1 MSKVAIAT
9 DSNSGITLEMGEKLG
24 IHIMPMPF
32 YINGELFLE
41 DITLTQ
47 DQFYEKLADGV
58 DIHTAAPAVAD
69 LTEMWEGLLGDY
81 DELIYIPMSSGL
93 SGSCATCQMLAQEE
107 EFEGRV
113 FVVDNQRI
121 TVTQR
126 QSAVDAKALADAG
139 KSAQEI
145 YDKLME
151 NKMDS
156 SVYIMLDTLYYLRK
170 GGRLTPAA
178 AALGTMLRIKPVL
191 QIQGEKLDAFAR
203 ARTVTQAKRIMID
216 QVMKDCRERYGSED
230 GSDIHIAIAYTHNP
244 SEAEEFKKEVLQAFP
259 RDPDDIIMEPLSLSV
274 ACHIGPGALV
284 LTDTKPITID

>member
-1 MSKVAIAT
+1 MSNVAIAT
-9 DSNSGITLEMGEKLG
+9 DSNSSITMDMGKKLG

-32 YINGELFLE
+32 YINNELYLE

-47 DQFYEKLADGV
+47 DEFYTKLKEGE
-58 DIHTAAPAVAD
+58 DIHTAAPSVAD
-69 LTEMWEGLLGDY
+69 LTEMWDGLLKDY
-81 DELIYIPMSSGL
+81 DEVVYIPMSSGL
-93 SGSCATCQMLAQEE
+93 SGSCATCQMLAQQDEYA
-107 EFEGRV
+107 GRV

-121 TVTQR
+121 TVTQY
-126 QSAVDAKALADAG
+126 QSALDAKDLADAG
-139 KSAQEI
+139 KSGQEI

-151 NKMDS
+151 NKMES

-178 AALGTMLRIKPVL
+178 AALGTMLRLKPVL

-203 ARTVTQAKRIMID
+203 ARTVMQAKKIMID
-216 QVMKDCRERYGSED
+216 QVMKDCRERYGSAD
-230 GSDIHIAIAYTHNP
+230 GSDIHIAMSYTHNID
-244 SEAEEFKKEVLQAFP
+244 EAEEFKKEVLEAFP

-274 ACHIGPGALV
+274 ACHIGPGSLV

>member
-9 DSNSGITLEMGEKLG
+9 DSNSGITMDMGDKLG

-47 DQFYEKLADGV
+47 DEFYERLAEGA
-58 DIHTAAPAVAD
+58 DISTSAPAVAD
-69 LTEMWEGLLGDY
+69 LTEMWDGLLKDH
-81 DELIYIPMSSGL
+81 DEVIYIPMSSGL
-93 SGSCATCQMLAQEE
+93 SGSCATCQMLAQQDY
-107 EFEGRV
+107 EGRV

-126 QSAVDAKALADAG
+126 QSAVDAKMLADAG

-178 AALGTMLRIKPVL
+178 AALGTMLRLKPVL

-203 ARTVTQAKRIMID
+203 ARTVTQAKKIMID
-216 QVMKDCRERYGSED
+216 QVLSDCQKRYGSED
-230 GSDIHIAIAYTHNP
+230 GSDIHISMAYTHNREDA
-244 SEAEEFKKEVLQAFP
+244 EAFKQEVLEAFP
-259 RDPDDIIMEPLSLSV
+259 RDPDDIILEPLSLSV
-274 ACHIGPGALV
+274 ACHIGPGSLV